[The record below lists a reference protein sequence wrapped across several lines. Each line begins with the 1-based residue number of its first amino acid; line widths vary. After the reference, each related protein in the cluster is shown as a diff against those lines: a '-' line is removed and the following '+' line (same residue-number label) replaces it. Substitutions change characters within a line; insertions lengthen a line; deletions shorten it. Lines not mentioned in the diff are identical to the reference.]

1 MPGEGETVKVP
12 GQSFEHAVGGHAW
25 SRVGCSR
32 GAGAED
38 KCFYPKIPVTVTS
51 GDDSG
56 EAASDRKHATKVL
69 IRNNVMHGFCVSI
82 LPQIE
87 QDNHVYV
94 R

>member
-1 MPGEGETVKVP
+1 MSMSTAEQFIFRNSSTDDRTSITDKWI
-12 GQSFEHAVGGHAW
+12 S
-25 SRVGCSR
+25 
-32 GAGAED
+32 AED
-38 KCFYPKIPVTVTS
+38 KCVYPKIPVTVTS